1 MTLHYLFLS
10 TGKLILPWNKWL
22 FFVYKILY
30 KFLSQNQILAP
41 VSQITRMNSRKYNS
55 LNYDIFPTPKQ
66 MQRALKP
73 ARQTH
78 TCTKGALIYHKNIV
92 KKIFCGSE
100 LQTQGSSFSPPWFTK
115 IPPLPDPVGSDR
127 EQFSLA
133 MWCYLCHR
141 SDCKRLTEKTKR
153 DLRKVSMLKNVVITV
168 WTHNKRFSKVG
179 NMTCTKNCSKKISSD
194 RTVYGV
200 VQELQFK
207 NHV

>member
-30 KFLSQNQILAP
+30 KFLSQNEILAP
-41 VSQITRMNSRKYNS
+41 VSQITRMNSRKYNP

-73 ARQTH
+73 ARWTH
-78 TCTKGALIYHKNIV
+78 ACTKGALIYHKNIV
-92 KKIFCGSE
+92 KNIFCGSE
-100 LQTQGSSFSPPWFTK
+100 LQPKEALFHLPDLPKYHLCLIPLDLIVSSFHW
-115 IPPLPDPVGSDR
+115 
-127 EQFSLA
+127 Q

-141 SDCKRLTEKTKR
+141 SDCKRLKEKTKR
-153 DLRKVSMLKNVVITV
+153 DLRKVSMLKNVVISV

-179 NMTCTKNCSKKISSD
+179 NMTCTKNCLKKISSD

-207 NHV
+207 NHL